1 MNDLISL
8 GVDLG
13 GTKTEA
19 AVIARQGMGTT
30 VRKNDDF
37 RVLARQRVPTG
48 SERGYQAVLE
58 TVVNIVRATAK
69 EAGVEPKS
77 IPIGVGMP
85 GSVTRIGGL
94 IKNSNTECLNGKPFR
109 QDLART
115 LGGRVLFDNDANCF
129 ALAEARCGAAR
140 AYIDGVVF
148 GVIMGTGVGGGIVTR
163 GRIWGGL
170 QGLGGEWGHHAVGP
184 WRRLDAPEEEP
195 ISGTGLGE
203 RPICSCGKMGCV
215 ELYASGGGIE
225 KEYRRRTGQSRRLAE
240 LVDRRA
246 TDTTAATLVDELVE
260 AYGRG
265 LANVIDILDPSAIV
279 LGGGVSN
286 LDLIY
291 TEGRSRVETYVCNG
305 ELQTPILRH
314 ELGDS
319 AGVIG
324 AALLDETGSSGA

>member
-1 MNDLISL
+1 M
-8 GVDLG
+8 
-13 GTKTEA
+13 
-19 AVIARQGMGTT
+19 IARQGMGTT

-58 TVVNIVRATAK
+58 TVVNIVRSTAK

-148 GVIMGTGVGGGIVTR
+148 GVIMGTGVGGGIVAR

-240 LVDRRA
+240 LVERRA
-246 TDTTAATLVDELVE
+246 T
-260 AYGRG
+260 
-265 LANVIDILDPSAIV
+265 
-279 LGGGVSN
+279 
-286 LDLIY
+286 
-291 TEGRSRVETYVCNG
+291 
-305 ELQTPILRH
+305 
-314 ELGDS
+314 
-319 AGVIG
+319 
-324 AALLDETGSSGA
+324 

>member
-1 MNDLISL
+1 MSELISL

-19 AVIARQGMGTT
+19 VVIARNAVGSA
-30 VRKNDDF
+30 VRGNDDF
-37 RVLARQRVPTG
+37 RVLARQRVPTR
-48 SERGYQAVLE
+48 SERGYAAVVE
-58 TVVNIVRATAK
+58 TIVGIVQATAR
-69 EAGVEPKS
+69 EAGVDAKQV
-77 IPIGVGMP
+77 PIGVGMP
-85 GSVTRIGGL
+85 GSVTRVGGL

-109 QDLART
+109 QDLGRR

-140 AYIDGVVF
+140 SYIDGVVF
-148 GVIMGTGVGGGIVTR
+148 GVIMGTGVGGGIVVR
-163 GRIWGGL
+163 GRLWGGL

-184 WRRLDAPEEEP
+184 WRRLDAIEEQP
-195 ISGTGLGE
+195 ITGTGLTE
-203 RPICSCGKMGCV
+203 RPYCSCGKMGCV
-215 ELYASGGGIE
+215 ELYASGSGVE
-225 KEYRRRTGQSRRLAE
+225 REYRRRTGESRKLAE
-240 LVDRRA
+240 LVELRA
-246 TDTTAATLVDELVE
+246 TDDVAAALVDELIE

-265 LANVIDILDPSAIV
+265 LANVIDILDPSAVV

-286 LDLIY
+286 LELLY
-291 TEGRSRVETYVCNG
+291 GEGRSRVETYVCNG

>member
-1 MNDLISL
+1 MSEQISL

-19 AVIARQGMGTT
+19 AVIARQGVGAS

-37 RVLARQRVPTG
+37 RVLARRRVPTG
-48 SERGYQAVLE
+48 SERGYASVLE
-58 TVVNIVRATAK
+58 TIIELVRQTAR
-69 EAGVEPKS
+69 EAGIDPKK

-85 GSVTRIGGL
+85 GSVTRLGGL

-109 QDLART
+109 QDLARF

-140 AYIDGVVF
+140 EYIDGVVF
-148 GVIMGTGVGGGIVTR
+148 GVIMGTGVGGGLVVR
-163 GRIWGGL
+163 GRLWGGL

-184 WRRLDAPEEEP
+184 WRRLDAAVEEP
-195 ISGTGLGE
+195 ITGTGLSE
-203 RPICSCGKMGCV
+203 RPPCSCGKMGCV
-215 ELYASGGGIE
+215 ELYSSGSGVE
-225 KEYRRRTGQSRRLAE
+225 REYLRRAGESRKLSE
-240 LVDRRA
+240 LVERRE
-246 TDTTAATLVDELVE
+246 TDEHAAALVDELVE
-260 AYGRG
+260 AFGRG

-286 LDLIY
+286 LELLY
-291 TEGRSRVETYVCNG
+291 GEGRSRVETYVCNG